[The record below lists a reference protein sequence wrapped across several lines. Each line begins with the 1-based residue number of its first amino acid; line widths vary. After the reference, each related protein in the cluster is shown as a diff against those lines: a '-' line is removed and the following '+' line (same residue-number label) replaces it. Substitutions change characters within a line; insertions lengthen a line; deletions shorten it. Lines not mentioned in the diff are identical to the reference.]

1 MCLNFIVFKTFKSNF
16 KIRWRIISSLN
27 ELTKRVLIMAENS
40 FKNVSTQPKVFFL
53 LPVKTLFLLGG
64 VFSAFFILIAG
75 LVLFGYTNSMDNA
88 IFSLM
93 RSNSSNPILD
103 QTLQRI
109 VFLGSSQFV
118 LPLSL
123 LVGVFLSLYR
133 KNLALGVWFVL
144 SVILFEALL
153 ESLKHLLV
161 HSIQRFSHSANFPN
175 ATALSLTLFYGL
187 LVLLI
192 PHLITHQIFQNIL
205 SYSLLGLILLIGLV
219 LIVLGVSFSS
229 VLGGVCLGALGACF
243 SIGIYLSVFQKI

>member
-1 MCLNFIVFKTFKSNF
+1 
-16 KIRWRIISSLN
+16 
-27 ELTKRVLIMAENS
+27 MAENS
-40 FKNVSTQPKVFFL
+40 FKNVSTQPKAFFL

-64 VFSAFFILIAG
+64 VFSAFFILIFG
-75 LVLFGYTNSMDNA
+75 LVFFDYTNSMDHA

-93 RSNSSNPILD
+93 HSNSSSPILD
-103 QTLQRI
+103 QTLRRV

-133 KNLALGVWFVL
+133 RNLALGVWFVL

-153 ESLKHLLV
+153 ESLKHLLA
-161 HSIQRFSHSANFPN
+161 HSIQWLSHSANFPS
-175 ATALSLTLFYGL
+175 AIALSLTLFYGL

-192 PHLITHQIFQNIL
+192 PHFIAHQIFQNIL
-205 SYSLLGLILLIGLV
+205 SYSLLGLILLIGLALV
-219 LIVLGVSFSS
+219 VLGVSFSS
-229 VLGGVCLGALGACF
+229 VLGGFCLGALGACF

>member
-1 MCLNFIVFKTFKSNF
+1 
-16 KIRWRIISSLN
+16 
-27 ELTKRVLIMAENS
+27 MAENS
-40 FKNVSTQPKVFFL
+40 LKNVTIQSKPFFL
-53 LPVKTLFLLGG
+53 SQVKTLFLLGG
-64 VFSAFFILIAG
+64 VFSAFFILMVG
-75 LVLFGYTNSMDNA
+75 LVFFDYANSMDHA

-93 RSNSSNPILD
+93 RSNSSSPILD
-103 QTLQRI
+103 QTLQRV

-133 KNLALGVWFVL
+133 RNLALGVWFVL

-153 ESLKHLLV
+153 ESLKHLFAYPVQWL
-161 HSIQRFSHSANFPN
+161 SRSTNFPN

-192 PHLITHQIFQNIL
+192 PHLITHQKLKNVLF
-205 SYSLLGLILLIGLV
+205 YSLFGLIFLIGLV
-219 LIVLGVSFSS
+219 LILLGVSFSS
-229 VLGGVCLGALGACF
+229 VLGGFCLGALGACF

>member
-1 MCLNFIVFKTFKSNF
+1 
-16 KIRWRIISSLN
+16 
-27 ELTKRVLIMAENS
+27 MAENS
-40 FKNVSTQPKVFFL
+40 FKNVSTHPKAFFL

-64 VFSAFFILIAG
+64 IFSAFFILIAG
-75 LVLFGYTNSMDNA
+75 LVFFDYANSMDHA

-103 QTLQRI
+103 QALQRV

-133 KNLALGVWFVL
+133 RNLALGVWFVL

-153 ESLKHLLV
+153 ESLKHLLA
-161 HSIQRFSHSANFPN
+161 HSIQWLSHSANFPS
-175 ATALSLTLFYGL
+175 AIALSLTLFYGL

-205 SYSLLGLILLIGLV
+205 SYSLLGLIFLIGLA

-229 VLGGVCLGALGACF
+229 VLGGFCLGALGACF

>member
-1 MCLNFIVFKTFKSNF
+1 
-16 KIRWRIISSLN
+16 
-27 ELTKRVLIMAENS
+27 MAENS
-40 FKNVSTQPKVFFL
+40 FKNVSTQSKAFFL
-53 LPVKTLFLLGG
+53 LQVKTLFLLGG
-64 VFSAFFILIAG
+64 VFSAFFILIVG
-75 LVLFGYTNSMDNA
+75 LVFFDYVHSMDNA

-133 KNLALGVWFVL
+133 RNLALGVWFVL

-153 ESLKHLLV
+153 ESLKHLLA
-161 HSIQRFSHSANFPN
+161 HSVQWLSHSANFPS
-175 ATALSLTLFYGL
+175 AIALSLTLFYGL
-187 LVLLI
+187 LILLI
-192 PHLITHQIFQNIL
+192 PHFIAYQIFQNIL
-205 SYSLLGLILLIGLV
+205 SYSLLGLILLIGLA

-229 VLGGVCLGALGACF
+229 VLGGGLFRGVRGLLF
-243 SIGIYLSVFQKI
+243 HRDLFERVSKDLNKRLKRMKILSRF

>member
-1 MCLNFIVFKTFKSNF
+1 
-16 KIRWRIISSLN
+16 
-27 ELTKRVLIMAENS
+27 MAENS
-40 FKNVSTQPKVFFL
+40 FKNVSTQPKPFFL

-64 VFSAFFILIAG
+64 VFSAFFIMIAG

-88 IFSLM
+88 IFNLM

-103 QTLQRI
+103 QALRRI
-109 VFLGSSQFV
+109 AFLGSSQFV

-133 KNLALGVWFVL
+133 RNLALGVWFVL

-153 ESLKHLLV
+153 ESLKHLFT
-161 HSIQRFSHSANFPN
+161 HSIQWLSHSANFPS
-175 ATALSLTLFYGL
+175 AIALSLTLFYGL
-187 LVLLI
+187 LILLI
-192 PHLITHQIFQNIL
+192 PHLITHQTLKNVLF
-205 SYSLLGLILLIGLV
+205 YSLFGLIFLIELV

-229 VLGGVCLGALGACF
+229 VLGGFCLGALGACF

>member
-1 MCLNFIVFKTFKSNF
+1 
-16 KIRWRIISSLN
+16 
-27 ELTKRVLIMAENS
+27 MAENS

-64 VFSAFFILIAG
+64 VFSAFFILMVG
-75 LVLFGYTNSMDNA
+75 LVFFDYANSMDHA

-103 QTLQRI
+103 QALQRI

-133 KNLALGVWFVL
+133 RNLALGVWFVL

-153 ESLKHLLV
+153 ESLKHLLA
-161 HSIQRFSHSANFPN
+161 HSIQWLSHSANFPS
-175 ATALSLTLFYGL
+175 AIALSLTLFYGL

-192 PHLITHQIFQNIL
+192 PHFITHQIFQNIL
-205 SYSLLGLILLIGLV
+205 SCSLLGLILLIDLA

-229 VLGGVCLGALGACF
+229 VLGGFCLGALGACF

>member
-1 MCLNFIVFKTFKSNF
+1 
-16 KIRWRIISSLN
+16 
-27 ELTKRVLIMAENS
+27 MAENS

-64 VFSAFFILIAG
+64 VFSAFFIMIAG

-93 RSNSSNPILD
+93 HSNSSNPILD

-133 KNLALGVWFVL
+133 RNLVLGVWFVL

-153 ESLKHLLV
+153 ESLKHLLA
-161 HSIQRFSHSANFPN
+161 HSIQWLSHSANFPS
-175 ATALSLTLFYGL
+175 AIALSLTLFYGL

-192 PHLITHQIFQNIL
+192 PHFIAHKTLQNIL
-205 SYSLLGLILLIGLV
+205 VYGLFGLILLISLA

>member
-1 MCLNFIVFKTFKSNF
+1 
-16 KIRWRIISSLN
+16 
-27 ELTKRVLIMAENS
+27 MAENS
-40 FKNVSTQPKVFFL
+40 FKNVSTQPKPFFL
-53 LPVKTLFLLGG
+53 SQVKALFLLGG
-64 VFSAFFILIAG
+64 VFSAFFIMIAG

-93 RSNSSNPILD
+93 RSNSSSPILD
-103 QTLQRI
+103 QTLRRV

-133 KNLALGVWFVL
+133 RNLALGVWFVL

-153 ESLKHLLV
+153 ESLKHLLA
-161 HSIQRFSHSANFPN
+161 HSIQWLSHSANFPS
-175 ATALSLTLFYGL
+175 AIALSLALFYGL

-205 SYSLLGLILLIGLV
+205 SYSLLGLILLIGLA

>member
-1 MCLNFIVFKTFKSNF
+1 
-16 KIRWRIISSLN
+16 
-27 ELTKRVLIMAENS
+27 MAENS
-40 FKNVSTQPKVFFL
+40 FKNVSAQPKAFFL

-64 VFSAFFILIAG
+64 IFSAFFILIAG
-75 LVLFGYTNSMDNA
+75 LVFFDYTNSMDHA

-93 RSNSSNPILD
+93 RSNSSSPILD
-103 QTLQRI
+103 QTLQRV

-133 KNLALGVWFVL
+133 RNLALGVWFVL

-153 ESLKHLLV
+153 ESLKHLLA
-161 HSIQRFSHSANFPN
+161 HSIQWLSHSANFPS
-175 ATALSLTLFYGL
+175 AIALSLTLFYGL

-205 SYSLLGLILLIGLV
+205 SYSLLGLILLIGLA

-229 VLGGVCLGALGACF
+229 VLGGFCLGALGACF

>member
-1 MCLNFIVFKTFKSNF
+1 
-16 KIRWRIISSLN
+16 
-27 ELTKRVLIMAENS
+27 MAENS
-40 FKNVSTQPKVFFL
+40 FKNVSTQPKPFFL
-53 LPVKTLFLLGG
+53 LQVKTLFLLGG
-64 VFSAFFILIAG
+64 VFSAFFILIFG
-75 LVLFGYTNSMDNA
+75 LVLFDYANSMDHA
-88 IFSLM
+88 IFNLM

-144 SVILFEALL
+144 SVVIFEALL
-153 ESLKHLLV
+153 ESLKHLLA
-161 HSIQRFSHSANFPN
+161 HSIQWLSHSTNFPS
-175 ATALSLTLFYGL
+175 AIALSLTLFYGL
-187 LVLLI
+187 LILLI
-192 PHLITHQIFQNIL
+192 PHFIAHQIFQNIL
-205 SYSLLGLILLIGLV
+205 SYSLLGLILLIGLA

-229 VLGGVCLGALGACF
+229 VLGGLCLGALGACF

>member
-1 MCLNFIVFKTFKSNF
+1 
-16 KIRWRIISSLN
+16 
-27 ELTKRVLIMAENS
+27 MAENS
-40 FKNVSTQPKVFFL
+40 FKNVSTQPKPFFL

-75 LVLFGYTNSMDNA
+75 LVLFDYANSMDNA

-93 RSNSSNPILD
+93 RSNSSSPILD
-103 QTLQRI
+103 QTLRRV

-133 KNLALGVWFVL
+133 RNLALGVWFVL

-153 ESLKHLLV
+153 KFLKHLFAY
-161 HSIQRFSHSANFPN
+161 SIQWLSHSANFPS
-175 ATALSLTLFYGL
+175 AIALSLTLFYGL
-187 LVLLI
+187 LILLI
-192 PHLITHQIFQNIL
+192 PHFIVHQIFQNIL
-205 SYSLLGLILLIGLV
+205 SYSLLGLILLIGLA

-229 VLGGVCLGALGACF
+229 ILGGVCLGVLGACF

>member
-1 MCLNFIVFKTFKSNF
+1 
-16 KIRWRIISSLN
+16 
-27 ELTKRVLIMAENS
+27 MAENS
-40 FKNVSTQPKVFFL
+40 FKNVSTQPKIFFL
-53 LPVKTLFLLGG
+53 LQVKTLFLLGG
-64 VFSAFFILIAG
+64 VFSVFFILMVG
-75 LVLFGYTNSMDNA
+75 LVFFDYANSMDNA

-93 RSNSSNPILD
+93 HSNSSSPILD
-103 QTLQRI
+103 QTLQCI

-133 KNLALGVWFVL
+133 RNLALGVWFVL
-144 SVILFEALL
+144 SVVLFEALL
-153 ESLKHLLV
+153 ESLKHFLAY
-161 HSIQRFSHSANFPN
+161 SIQWLSRSANFPN

-192 PHLITHQIFQNIL
+192 PHLITHQTLKNIL
-205 SYSLLGLILLIGLV
+205 FYSLFGLILLIGLV

-229 VLGGVCLGALGACF
+229 VLGGFCLGALGACF

>member
-1 MCLNFIVFKTFKSNF
+1 
-16 KIRWRIISSLN
+16 
-27 ELTKRVLIMAENS
+27 MAENS
-40 FKNVSTQPKVFFL
+40 FKNVSTKPKPFFL
-53 LPVKTLFLLGG
+53 LQVKTLFLLGG
-64 VFSAFFILIAG
+64 VFSAFFIMIAG

-93 RSNSSNPILD
+93 RSNSSSPILD
-103 QTLQRI
+103 QTLQRV

-133 KNLALGVWFVL
+133 RNLALGVWFVL

-153 ESLKHLLV
+153 ESLKHLFAY
-161 HSIQRFSHSANFPN
+161 SIQRFSHSANFPN
-175 ATALSLTLFYGL
+175 ASALSLTLFYGL

-192 PHLITHQIFQNIL
+192 PHLITHQTLKNVL
-205 SYSLLGLILLIGLV
+205 SYSLLGLILLIGLA

-229 VLGGVCLGALGACF
+229 VLGGFCLGALGACF

>member
-1 MCLNFIVFKTFKSNF
+1 
-16 KIRWRIISSLN
+16 
-27 ELTKRVLIMAENS
+27 MAENS
-40 FKNVSTQPKVFFL
+40 FKNVSTQPKAFFL

-64 VFSAFFILIAG
+64 VFSAFFIMIAG
-75 LVLFGYTNSMDNA
+75 LVFFDYANSMDNA
-88 IFSLM
+88 IFNLM
-93 RSNSSNPILD
+93 RSNSSSPILD
-103 QTLQRI
+103 QTLRRV

-133 KNLALGVWFVL
+133 RNLALGVWFVL

-153 ESLKHLLV
+153 ESLKHLLA
-161 HSIQRFSHSANFPN
+161 HSIQWLSHSANFPS
-175 ATALSLTLFYGL
+175 AIALSLTLFYGL

-205 SYSLLGLILLIGLV
+205 SCSLLGLILLIGLA

-229 VLGGVCLGALGACF
+229 VLGGFCLGALGACF

>member
-1 MCLNFIVFKTFKSNF
+1 
-16 KIRWRIISSLN
+16 
-27 ELTKRVLIMAENS
+27 MAENS
-40 FKNVSTQPKVFFL
+40 FKNVTIQSKPFFL
-53 LPVKTLFLLGG
+53 SQVKTLFLLGG
-64 VFSAFFILIAG
+64 VFSAFFILMVG
-75 LVLFGYTNSMDNA
+75 LVFFGYVNSMDNA

-93 RSNSSNPILD
+93 RSNSSNPVLD

-133 KNLALGVWFVL
+133 RNLALGVWFVL

-153 ESLKHLLV
+153 ESLKHLLA
-161 HSIQRFSHSANFPN
+161 HSIQWLSHSTNFPN
-175 ATALSLTLFYGL
+175 ATALSLALFYGL

-192 PHLITHQIFQNIL
+192 PHLITHQTLKNIL
-205 SYSLLGLILLIGLV
+205 FYSLFGLILLIALA

-229 VLGGVCLGALGACF
+229 VLGGFCLGALGACF

>member
-1 MCLNFIVFKTFKSNF
+1 
-16 KIRWRIISSLN
+16 
-27 ELTKRVLIMAENS
+27 MAENS
-40 FKNVSTQPKVFFL
+40 FKNVSTQPKPFFL
-53 LPVKTLFLLGG
+53 LQVKTLFLLGG

-75 LVLFGYTNSMDNA
+75 LILFDYANSMDHA

-93 RSNSSNPILD
+93 RLNSSNPILD
-103 QTLQRI
+103 QTLRRI

-133 KNLALGVWFVL
+133 RNLALGVWFVL
-144 SVILFEALL
+144 SVVLFEALL
-153 ESLKHLLV
+153 ESLKHLFT
-161 HSIQRFSHSANFPN
+161 HSIQWLSHSANFPS
-175 ATALSLTLFYGL
+175 AIALSLTLFYGL

-205 SYSLLGLILLIGLV
+205 SYSLLGLIFLIGLA

-229 VLGGVCLGALGACF
+229 VLGGFCLGALGACF

>member
-1 MCLNFIVFKTFKSNF
+1 
-16 KIRWRIISSLN
+16 
-27 ELTKRVLIMAENS
+27 MAENS
-40 FKNVSTQPKVFFL
+40 FKNVSTHPKAFFL

-64 VFSAFFILIAG
+64 VFSVFFILIAG
-75 LVLFGYTNSMDNA
+75 LVLFDYTNSMDNA

-133 KNLALGVWFVL
+133 RNLALGVWFVL

-153 ESLKHLLV
+153 ESLKHLLA
-161 HSIQRFSHSANFPN
+161 HSIQWLSHSANFPS
-175 ATALSLTLFYGL
+175 AIALSLALFYGL

-205 SYSLLGLILLIGLV
+205 SYSLLGLILLIGLA

-229 VLGGVCLGALGACF
+229 VLGGFCLGALGACF

>member
-1 MCLNFIVFKTFKSNF
+1 
-16 KIRWRIISSLN
+16 
-27 ELTKRVLIMAENS
+27 MAENS
-40 FKNVSTQPKVFFL
+40 FKNVSTQPKPFFL

-75 LVLFGYTNSMDNA
+75 LVFFDYTNSMDNA

-93 RSNSSNPILD
+93 RSNSSNSILD

-133 KNLALGVWFVL
+133 RNLALGVWFVL
-144 SVILFEALL
+144 SVVIFEALL
-153 ESLKHLLV
+153 ESLKHLFT
-161 HSIQRFSHSANFPN
+161 HSIQWLSHSANFPS
-175 ATALSLTLFYGL
+175 AIALSLTLFYGL

-205 SYSLLGLILLIGLV
+205 SYSLLGLILLIGLALV
-219 LIVLGVSFSS
+219 VLGVSFSS
-229 VLGGVCLGALGACF
+229 VLGGVCLGALEACF
-243 SIGIYLSVFQKI
+243 SIGIYWSVFQKI

>member
-1 MCLNFIVFKTFKSNF
+1 
-16 KIRWRIISSLN
+16 
-27 ELTKRVLIMAENS
+27 MAENS
-40 FKNVSTQPKVFFL
+40 FKNVSTQPKAFFL

-64 VFSAFFILIAG
+64 IFSTLFILIVG
-75 LVLFGYTNSMDNA
+75 LVFFDYANSMDNA

-93 RSNSSNPILD
+93 RSNSSSPILA
-103 QTLQRI
+103 QTLRRV

-133 KNLALGVWFVL
+133 RNLALGVWFVL

-153 ESLKHLLV
+153 ESLKHLLA
-161 HSIQRFSHSANFPN
+161 HSIQWLSHSANFPS
-175 ATALSLTLFYGL
+175 AIVLSLTLFYGL

-205 SYSLLGLILLIGLV
+205 SYSLFGLILLIGLA

-229 VLGGVCLGALGACF
+229 VLGGFCLGALGACF

>member
-1 MCLNFIVFKTFKSNF
+1 
-16 KIRWRIISSLN
+16 
-27 ELTKRVLIMAENS
+27 MAENS
-40 FKNVSTQPKVFFL
+40 FKNVSTQPKPFFL

-64 VFSAFFILIAG
+64 VFSAFFILIVG
-75 LVLFGYTNSMDNA
+75 LVFFDYTNSMDNA

-93 RSNSSNPILD
+93 RSNSSSPILD
-103 QTLQRI
+103 QTLRRV

-144 SVILFEALL
+144 SVILFEDLL
-153 ESLKHLLV
+153 ESLKHLLA
-161 HSIQRFSHSANFPN
+161 HSIQWLSHSANFPS
-175 ATALSLTLFYGL
+175 AIALSLTLFYGL

-205 SYSLLGLILLIGLV
+205 SCSLLGLIFLIGLV
-219 LIVLGVSFSS
+219 LVVLGVSFSS
-229 VLGGVCLGALGACF
+229 VLGGFCLGALGACF

>member
-1 MCLNFIVFKTFKSNF
+1 
-16 KIRWRIISSLN
+16 
-27 ELTKRVLIMAENS
+27 MAENS
-40 FKNVSTQPKVFFL
+40 FKNVSTQPKPFFL

-75 LVLFGYTNSMDNA
+75 LVFFDYTNSMDHA

-93 RSNSSNPILD
+93 RSNSSSPILD
-103 QTLQRI
+103 QTLRRV

-123 LVGVFLSLYR
+123 LVGVFLSLHR
-133 KNLALGVWFVL
+133 RNLTLGVWFVL

-153 ESLKHLLV
+153 ESLKHLLA
-161 HSIQRFSHSANFPN
+161 HSIQWLSHSANFPS
-175 ATALSLTLFYGL
+175 AIALSLTLFYGL

-205 SYSLLGLILLIGLV
+205 SYSLLGLILLIGLA

-229 VLGGVCLGALGACF
+229 VLGGFCLGALGACF

>member
-1 MCLNFIVFKTFKSNF
+1 
-16 KIRWRIISSLN
+16 
-27 ELTKRVLIMAENS
+27 MAENS
-40 FKNVSTQPKVFFL
+40 FKNVFTQPKIFFL
-53 LPVKTLFLLGG
+53 LQVKTLFLLGG
-64 VFSAFFILIAG
+64 VFSAFFILMVG
-75 LVLFGYTNSMDNA
+75 LVFFDYAHSMDNA
-88 IFSLM
+88 IFNFV
-93 RSNSSNPILD
+93 RSTPFNSSPILD

-133 KNLALGVWFVL
+133 RNLALGVWFVL
-144 SVILFEALL
+144 SVVLFEALL

-161 HSIQRFSHSANFPN
+161 HSIQWLSRNANFPN

-192 PHLITHQIFQNIL
+192 PHLITHQTLKNIL
-205 SYSLLGLILLIGLV
+205 FYSLFGLILLIGLA

-229 VLGGVCLGALGACF
+229 VLGGFCLGALGACF

>member
-1 MCLNFIVFKTFKSNF
+1 
-16 KIRWRIISSLN
+16 
-27 ELTKRVLIMAENS
+27 MAENS
-40 FKNVSTQPKVFFL
+40 FKNVSTQPKAFFL

-75 LVLFGYTNSMDNA
+75 LVFFDYANSMDHA

-103 QTLQRI
+103 QALQRV

-133 KNLALGVWFVL
+133 RNLALGVWFVL

-153 ESLKHLLV
+153 ESLKHLFT
-161 HSIQRFSHSANFPN
+161 HSIQWLSHSANFPS
-175 ATALSLTLFYGL
+175 AIALSLALFYGL

-205 SYSLLGLILLIGLV
+205 SYSLLGLILLISLA

>member
-1 MCLNFIVFKTFKSNF
+1 
-16 KIRWRIISSLN
+16 
-27 ELTKRVLIMAENS
+27 MAENS
-40 FKNVSTQPKVFFL
+40 FKNVSTQPKAFFL

-75 LVLFGYTNSMDNA
+75 LVFFDYTNSMDNA

-103 QTLQRI
+103 QTLRRV
-109 VFLGSSQFV
+109 VFLGYSQFV

-133 KNLALGVWFVL
+133 RNLALGVWFVL

-153 ESLKHLLV
+153 ESLKHLLA
-161 HSIQRFSHSANFPN
+161 HSIQWLSHSVNFPS
-175 ATALSLTLFYGL
+175 AIALSLTLFYGL

-205 SYSLLGLILLIGLV
+205 SYSLLGLILLIGLA

>member
-1 MCLNFIVFKTFKSNF
+1 
-16 KIRWRIISSLN
+16 
-27 ELTKRVLIMAENS
+27 MAENS
-40 FKNVSTQPKVFFL
+40 FKNVSTQPKAFFL
-53 LPVKTLFLLGG
+53 LPAKTLFLLGG

-75 LVLFGYTNSMDNA
+75 LVFFDYAHLMDNA
-88 IFSLM
+88 IFNFA
-93 RSNSSNPILD
+93 RSTPFNSSPIL
-103 QTLQRI
+103 TLILQNI
-109 VFLGSSQFV
+109 ANLGSSQFV

-133 KNLALGVWFVL
+133 RNLALGVWFVL

-153 ESLKHLLV
+153 ESLKHFFVYPVQWL
-161 HSIQRFSHSANFPN
+161 SRSANFPN

-187 LVLLI
+187 LILLL

-205 SYSLLGLILLIGLV
+205 SYSLLGLILLIGLA

-229 VLGGVCLGALGACF
+229 VLGGFCLGALGACF

>member
-1 MCLNFIVFKTFKSNF
+1 
-16 KIRWRIISSLN
+16 
-27 ELTKRVLIMAENS
+27 MAENS
-40 FKNVSTQPKVFFL
+40 FKNVSTQPKPFFL

-64 VFSAFFILIAG
+64 VFSAFFIMIAG

-88 IFSLM
+88 IFNLM

-133 KNLALGVWFVL
+133 RNLALGVWFVL

-153 ESLKHLLV
+153 ESLKHLFAY
-161 HSIQRFSHSANFPN
+161 SIQWLSHSANFPN

-192 PHLITHQIFQNIL
+192 PHLITYQTLKNVLF
-205 SYSLLGLILLIGLV
+205 YSLFGLIFLIGLV
-219 LIVLGVSFSS
+219 LILLGVSFSS

>member
-1 MCLNFIVFKTFKSNF
+1 
-16 KIRWRIISSLN
+16 
-27 ELTKRVLIMAENS
+27 MAENS
-40 FKNVSTQPKVFFL
+40 FKNVSAQPKIFFL
-53 LPVKTLFLLGG
+53 LQVKTLFLLGG
-64 VFSAFFILIAG
+64 VFSAFFILMVG
-75 LVLFGYTNSMDNA
+75 LVFFDHTHSMDNA

-133 KNLALGVWFVL
+133 RNLALGVWFVL
-144 SVILFEALL
+144 SVVLFEALL
-153 ESLKHLLV
+153 ESLKHLLAY
-161 HSIQRFSHSANFPN
+161 SIQWLSHNANFPN

-192 PHLITHQIFQNIL
+192 PHLITHQTLKNIL
-205 SYSLLGLILLIGLV
+205 FYSLFGLILLIGLA

-229 VLGGVCLGALGACF
+229 VLGGFCLGALGACF

>member
-1 MCLNFIVFKTFKSNF
+1 
-16 KIRWRIISSLN
+16 
-27 ELTKRVLIMAENS
+27 MAENS
-40 FKNVSTQPKVFFL
+40 FKNVSTQPKPFFL

-64 VFSAFFILIAG
+64 VFSAFFILIVG
-75 LVLFGYTNSMDNA
+75 LVFFDYTNSMDNA

-93 RSNSSNPILD
+93 RSNSSSPILD
-103 QTLQRI
+103 QTLRRV

-133 KNLALGVWFVL
+133 RNLALGVWFVL

-153 ESLKHLLV
+153 ESLKHLLA
-161 HSIQRFSHSANFPN
+161 HSIQWLSHSANFPS
-175 ATALSLTLFYGL
+175 AIALSLALFYGL

-229 VLGGVCLGALGACF
+229 VLGGFCLGALGACF

>member
-1 MCLNFIVFKTFKSNF
+1 
-16 KIRWRIISSLN
+16 
-27 ELTKRVLIMAENS
+27 MAENS
-40 FKNVSTQPKVFFL
+40 FKNASTQPKIFFL
-53 LPVKTLFLLGG
+53 LQVKTLFLLGG
-64 VFSAFFILIAG
+64 VFSAFFILMVG
-75 LVLFGYTNSMDNA
+75 LVFFDYANSMDNA

-133 KNLALGVWFVL
+133 RNLALGVWFVL
-144 SVILFEALL
+144 SVVLFEALL
-153 ESLKHLLV
+153 ESLKHLLAY
-161 HSIQRFSHSANFPN
+161 SIQWLSRNANFPN

-192 PHLITHQIFQNIL
+192 PHLITHQTLKNIL
-205 SYSLLGLILLIGLV
+205 FYSLFGLILLIGLA

-229 VLGGVCLGALGACF
+229 VLGGFCLGALGACF

>member
-1 MCLNFIVFKTFKSNF
+1 
-16 KIRWRIISSLN
+16 
-27 ELTKRVLIMAENS
+27 MAENS
-40 FKNVSTQPKVFFL
+40 FKNVSTQPKAFFL

-75 LVLFGYTNSMDNA
+75 LVFFDYANSMDHA
-88 IFSLM
+88 IFNLM

-103 QTLQRI
+103 QTLQRV

-133 KNLALGVWFVL
+133 RNLALGVWFVL
-144 SVILFEALL
+144 SVVIFEALL
-153 ESLKHLLV
+153 ESLKHLLA
-161 HSIQRFSHSANFPN
+161 HSIQWFSHSANFPS
-175 ATALSLTLFYGL
+175 AIALSLTLFYGL

-205 SYSLLGLILLIGLV
+205 SCSLLGLILLISLV

-229 VLGGVCLGALGACF
+229 VLGGFCLGALGACF

>member
-1 MCLNFIVFKTFKSNF
+1 
-16 KIRWRIISSLN
+16 
-27 ELTKRVLIMAENS
+27 MAENS
-40 FKNVSTQPKVFFL
+40 FKNVSTQPKPFFL

-64 VFSAFFILIAG
+64 VFSAFFILIFG
-75 LVLFGYTNSMDNA
+75 LVFFDYTNSMDNA

-133 KNLALGVWFVL
+133 RNLALGVWFVL

-153 ESLKHLLV
+153 ESLKHLFAHPVQWL
-161 HSIQRFSHSANFPN
+161 SRSTNFPN

-187 LVLLI
+187 LILLI
-192 PHLITHQIFQNIL
+192 PHLITHQTLKNVLF
-205 SYSLLGLILLIGLV
+205 YSLFGLIFLIGLV
-219 LIVLGVSFSS
+219 LILLGVSFSS
-229 VLGGVCLGALGACF
+229 VLGGFCLGALGACF

>member
-1 MCLNFIVFKTFKSNF
+1 
-16 KIRWRIISSLN
+16 
-27 ELTKRVLIMAENS
+27 MAENS
-40 FKNVSTQPKVFFL
+40 FKNVSTHPKAFFL

-64 VFSAFFILIAG
+64 VFSAFFIMIAG
-75 LVLFGYTNSMDNA
+75 LVLFGYTNSMDHA

-93 RSNSSNPILD
+93 RSNSSSPILD
-103 QTLQRI
+103 QTLRRV

-133 KNLALGVWFVL
+133 RNLALGVWFVL

-153 ESLKHLLV
+153 ESLKHLLA
-161 HSIQRFSHSANFPN
+161 HSIQWLSHSANFPN
-175 ATALSLTLFYGL
+175 AIALSLALFYGL

-229 VLGGVCLGALGACF
+229 VLGGFCLGALGACF

>member
-1 MCLNFIVFKTFKSNF
+1 
-16 KIRWRIISSLN
+16 
-27 ELTKRVLIMAENS
+27 MAENS
-40 FKNVSTQPKVFFL
+40 FKNVSTQPKPFFL

-64 VFSAFFILIAG
+64 VFSAFFILIFG
-75 LVLFGYTNSMDNA
+75 LVLFDYANSMDHA

-93 RSNSSNPILD
+93 RSNSSSPILD
-103 QTLQRI
+103 QTLRRV

-133 KNLALGVWFVL
+133 RNLALGVWFVL
-144 SVILFEALL
+144 SVVLFEALL
-153 ESLKHLLV
+153 ESLKHLFTHFVQWL
-161 HSIQRFSHSANFPN
+161 SHSANFPS
-175 ATALSLTLFYGL
+175 AIALSLTLFYGL

-205 SYSLLGLILLIGLV
+205 SCSLLGLILLIGLA

>member
-1 MCLNFIVFKTFKSNF
+1 
-16 KIRWRIISSLN
+16 
-27 ELTKRVLIMAENS
+27 MAENS
-40 FKNVSTQPKVFFL
+40 FKNVSIQPKPFFL

-75 LVLFGYTNSMDNA
+75 LVFFDYANSMDNA
-88 IFSLM
+88 IFNLM

-133 KNLALGVWFVL
+133 RNLALGVWFVL
-144 SVILFEALL
+144 SVVIFEALL
-153 ESLKHLLV
+153 ESLKHLLA
-161 HSIQRFSHSANFPN
+161 HSIQWLSHSTNFPS
-175 ATALSLTLFYGL
+175 AIALSLALFYGL
-187 LVLLI
+187 LILLI
-192 PHLITHQIFQNIL
+192 PHFIAHQIFQNIL
-205 SYSLLGLILLIGLV
+205 SYSLFGLILLIGLA

>member
-1 MCLNFIVFKTFKSNF
+1 
-16 KIRWRIISSLN
+16 
-27 ELTKRVLIMAENS
+27 MAENS
-40 FKNVSTQPKVFFL
+40 FKNVSTQPKPFFL
-53 LPVKTLFLLGG
+53 LSVKTLFLLGG

-75 LVLFGYTNSMDNA
+75 LVFFDYANSMDNA
-88 IFSLM
+88 IFNLM

-103 QTLQRI
+103 QTLRRI
-109 VFLGSSQFV
+109 AFLGSSQFV

-144 SVILFEALL
+144 SVVIFEALL
-153 ESLKHLLV
+153 ESLKHLFT
-161 HSIQRFSHSANFPN
+161 HSIQWLSHSANFPS
-175 ATALSLTLFYGL
+175 AIALSLALFYGL

-229 VLGGVCLGALGACF
+229 VLGGFCLGALGACF
-243 SIGIYLSVFQKI
+243 SIGIYLSVFQKF

>member
-1 MCLNFIVFKTFKSNF
+1 
-16 KIRWRIISSLN
+16 
-27 ELTKRVLIMAENS
+27 MAENS
-40 FKNVSTQPKVFFL
+40 FKNVSTQPKAFFL

-64 VFSAFFILIAG
+64 VFSAFFILIVG
-75 LVLFGYTNSMDNA
+75 LVFFDYANSMDNA

-103 QTLQRI
+103 QTLRRV

-133 KNLALGVWFVL
+133 RNLALGVWFVL

-153 ESLKHLLV
+153 ESLKHLFT
-161 HSIQRFSHSANFPN
+161 HSIQWLSHSANFPS
-175 ATALSLTLFYGL
+175 AIALSLTLFYGL

-205 SYSLLGLILLIGLV
+205 SYSLLGLILLIGLA

-229 VLGGVCLGALGACF
+229 ILGGVCLGALGACF

>member
-1 MCLNFIVFKTFKSNF
+1 
-16 KIRWRIISSLN
+16 
-27 ELTKRVLIMAENS
+27 MAENS
-40 FKNVSTQPKVFFL
+40 FKNVSTQPKPFFL

-75 LVLFGYTNSMDNA
+75 LVFFDYANSMDNA

-133 KNLALGVWFVL
+133 RNLALGVWFVL

-153 ESLKHLLV
+153 KSLKHLFTHFVQWL
-161 HSIQRFSHSANFPN
+161 SHSANFPS
-175 ATALSLTLFYGL
+175 AIALSLALFYGL
-187 LVLLI
+187 LVLLL

-205 SYSLLGLILLIGLV
+205 SCSLLGLIFLIGLA

>member
-1 MCLNFIVFKTFKSNF
+1 
-16 KIRWRIISSLN
+16 
-27 ELTKRVLIMAENS
+27 MAENS

-64 VFSAFFILIAG
+64 IFSAFFIMIAG

-93 RSNSSNPILD
+93 HSNSSNPILD
-103 QTLQRI
+103 QTLRRI

-133 KNLALGVWFVL
+133 RNLALGVWFVL
-144 SVILFEALL
+144 SVVIFEALL
-153 ESLKHLLV
+153 ESLKHLLA
-161 HSIQRFSHSANFPN
+161 HSIQWLSHSANFPS
-175 ATALSLTLFYGL
+175 AIALSLALFYGL

-205 SYSLLGLILLIGLV
+205 SYSLLGLIFLIGLA

>member
-1 MCLNFIVFKTFKSNF
+1 
-16 KIRWRIISSLN
+16 
-27 ELTKRVLIMAENS
+27 MAENS
-40 FKNVSTQPKVFFL
+40 FKNVSTHPKAFFL
-53 LPVKTLFLLGG
+53 LPAKTLFLLGG

-75 LVLFGYTNSMDNA
+75 LVFFDYTNSMDHA

-93 RSNSSNPILD
+93 RSNSSNPILV
-103 QTLQRI
+103 QTLRRV

-133 KNLALGVWFVL
+133 RNLALGVWFVL

-153 ESLKHLLV
+153 ESLKHLFAYSVQWL
-161 HSIQRFSHSANFPN
+161 SRSANFPS
-175 ATALSLTLFYGL
+175 AIALSLTLFYGL

-205 SYSLLGLILLIGLV
+205 SCSLLGLILLIGLA

-229 VLGGVCLGALGACF
+229 VLGGFCLGALGACF